1 MNSWGLLSVPG
12 NYKRSEYTKVTSLK
26 IILYHFLIFCN
37 FLFLS
42 ILIKFS
48 GSTWLLFYI
57 NIVHVVYMMVFTQLR
72 CCGCVGISMDVLTVS
87 RAMWE
92 NKTFLNVFITFIL
105 NFLSDLLLVLP
116 LNNCYMFFFVSFTS
130 KIFKWL
136 YIAALERQKKIFVI
150 RLQMCAFE
158 IDSYI
163 DQQLW
168 KLS

>member
-57 NIVHVVYMMVFTQLR
+57 NIVHVVYMMLFTQLR
-72 CCGCVGISMDVLTVS
+72 CCGCVGISMDLLTVS

-92 NKTFLNVFITFIL
+92 NKPFSWM
-105 NFLSDLLLVLP
+105 FLSHSFWIFYLICFLCFP
-116 LNNCYMFFFVSFTS
+116 WNNCYFICFSLFHLPAKFSND
-130 KIFKWL
+130 
-136 YIAALERQKKIFVI
+136 YILEH
-150 RLQMCAFE
+150 
-158 IDSYI
+158 
-163 DQQLW
+163 
-168 KLS
+168 